1 MRQHRANLKQAR
13 PSMNWKDIKADAPP
27 TPRKQSHEN
36 ADKPPAATTCAIETT
51 EDVAM
56 DEKKLKEQRRKDN
69 LKEKRRK
76 QREEFKQFVQRNK
89 AAVAKQ
95 PRSDDTVI
103 EVFVPQGR
111 VPVFDV
117 SDEGIDPFERTIS
130 AGPAA
135 TPSII
140 NEQHD
145 ADDLIHLPPHRTLHN
160 DEDIGSEN
168 GDIIFGASDDPHA
181 ISSSTTSIQN
191 VRMSNAEN
199 EKRSAMEK
207 ILDHALLETN
217 GSDEDSRS
225 YHEKQHKLSVRIER
239 LRQYCE
245 RKCGEQLF
253 LELYRFLKDVGQ
265 DDDDDGVQR
274 GLVEILERGNMSVS
288 DSHIYIS
295 KINQLIYV
303 EQLFYG

>member
-13 PSMNWKDIKADAPP
+13 PSVNWKELKAYSPS
-27 TPRKQSHEN
+27 TPRMQSHGKVG
-36 ADKPPAATTCAIETT
+36 KPSASATVATETIV
-51 EDVAM
+51 EDALM
-56 DEKKLKEQRRKDN
+56 HEKKLKEQNRRDL

-95 PRSDDTVI
+95 SRPDDAIV

-111 VPVFDV
+111 VPVFDA
-117 SDEGIDPFERTIS
+117 SDEGIDVFERTTS
-130 AGPAA
+130 TDSA
-135 TPSII
+135 TPGVQNPKGS
-140 NEQHD
+140 NEQH
-145 ADDLIHLPPHRTLHN
+145 LIHLPHRTNYN
-160 DEDIGSEN
+160 DESEN
-168 GDIIFGASDDPHA
+168 GDNDDNFYNSIIR
-181 ISSSTTSIQN
+181 N
-191 VRMSNAEN
+191 MRMDNAEN
-199 EKRSAMEK
+199 EKRSAVDK

-217 GSDEDSRS
+217 ESDEDVRL
-225 YHEKQHKLSVRIER
+225 YHEKQHRLSVRIER

-253 LELYRFLKDVGQ
+253 LQLYHFLKDVGQ

-274 GLVEILERGNMSVS
+274 GLVEILERGNMSVA